1 MTTTATA
8 IKRITALLF
17 ALVFCIVLITPAFA
31 VETTTVSPETQ
42 EKVDAL
48 KQKQKELD
56 DVIAEAEK
64 KRAALNEEIAEA
76 RASASEIQAVVDALQ
91 AEVNAYQSK
100 IDVLNSQIGVI
111 QKQLDETEANM
122 ANQEIQIAATQQ
134 LLAQRLRA
142 MYMAGN
148 ISTIEIIFEADSFEN
163 LLSRIE
169 LVSQITKH
177 DNEIM
182 AQLRDD
188 IAELKKMQA
197 KLEEDKIDLQA
208 SKDEL
213 VASQSKIVDA
223 KKEVDAKLRVLQVYL
238 SKLKS
243 EDAELIAIEAEA
255 SKQQNAYAQTIYNML
270 NGVSTGDGSASLIC
284 PVPYSSAYI
293 SSRYGMRSTPGKSG
307 SSSFHYGIDITMGG
321 ASNYDKKIIAAGNGT
336 VLVASNAC
344 GHNYPKAGSCGCN
357 GGYGNYCVIDHGN
370 GVIAWYAHLTTCY
383 VSVGQTVTQGQTI
396 GIMGCT
402 GYSTGAHLHF
412 EIRRSMSGSRTANA
426 VDPLNYIHVP

>member
-1 MTTTATA
+1 MTTTVTTVA
-8 IKRITALLF
+8 KRVTALLF
-17 ALVFCIVLITPAFA
+17 AFVFCVTLLVPAFA
-31 VETTTVSPETQ
+31 VDGETTTVSAETQ

-56 DVIAEAEK
+56 NVIAEAEK
-64 KRAALNEEIAEA
+64 KRAALNSEIAEA
-76 RASASEIQAVVDALQ
+76 KASASEIQEVVDALQ

-100 IDVLNSQIGVI
+100 IDVLNSQISVI

-122 ANQEIQIAATQQ
+122 ANQEIQITATQQ

-148 ISTIEIIFEADSFEN
+148 ISTIELIFEADSFEN
-163 LLSRIE
+163 LLNRIE

-177 DNEIM
+177 DNEIVE
-182 AQLRDD
+182 QLKED

-213 VASQSKIVDA
+213 VAAQSKIVDA
-223 KKEVDAKLRVLQVYL
+223 KKEVDAKLKVLQVYL

-293 SSRYGMRSTPGKSG
+293 SSRYGYRSTPGGSG
-307 SSSFHYGIDITMGG
+307 TSFHYGIDITMGG
-321 ASNYDKKIIAAGNGT
+321 ADAYDKKIIAAGSGT
-336 VLVASNAC
+336 VLVASNGC
-344 GHNYPKAGSCGCN
+344 GHNYRKASSCGCN
-357 GGYGNYCVIDHGN
+357 GGYGNYCVIDHG
-370 GVIAWYAHLTTCY
+370 
-383 VSVGQTVTQGQTI
+383 
-396 GIMGCT
+396 
-402 GYSTGAHLHF
+402 
-412 EIRRSMSGSRTANA
+412 
-426 VDPLNYIHVP
+426 